1 MYRTLSDLRKRV
13 DDLIASYGEDVGVA
27 AFIFSPA
34 DVFVLDEDYDENY
47 LPEDEADKV
56 LYEVGNTDYIYE
68 QIGGVIDDE
77 IKRVTLARVTTTA

>member
-34 DVFVLDEDYDENY
+34 DVFVLDEDYNENY
-47 LPEDEADKV
+47 LPHEDAEHV
-56 LYEVGNTDYIYE
+56 LCLVGNTDYIYE
-68 QIGGVIDDE
+68 QIGDVIDDE
-77 IKRVTLARVTTTA
+77 IKRVTLAGVTTTA